1 MTTSNLKPGKPFV
14 TAEAAVLWMV
24 SGKPWF
30 ENPIGTGW
38 RDMPCHG
45 VPIIWPESNTRYA
58 PAIPA
63 DDRVPCDPAPEPAQ
77 PSQEQLRAFLTGVEG
92 HAEAWQDYC
101 LQAFRP
107 DYRPSW
113 ETDHSVADEKAVYQ
127 WLRDLAGLPQKEK
140 PE

>member
-1 MTTSNLKPGKPFV
+1 MPDPLYCRCKPPHELVVTTGLRQI
-14 TAEAAVLWMV
+14 
-24 SGKPWF
+24 SG
-30 ENPIGTGW
+30 G
-38 RDMPCHG
+38 HG
-45 VPIIWPESNTRYA
+45 ITLFYVH
-58 PAIPA
+58 A

-77 PSQEQLRAFLTGVEG
+77 PTQEQLRAFLTGVEG
-92 HAEAWQDYC
+92 HAQAWQDYC
-101 LQAFRP
+101 LQTFGP